1 MKMVTYFHNVKEKF
15 GYHREKRWSTTIS
28 LNLNRVMDDDEFEK
42 CILNSIVPLYPD
54 KEDIKEQRVMV
65 KKDSRSKRI
74 NINMLAKLR
83 NRCMRLYPRVP
94 NKTSVPQETHRNY
107 GELKSRFRKS

>member
-1 MKMVTYFHNVKEKF
+1 
-15 GYHREKRWSTTIS
+15 
-28 LNLNRVMDDDEFEK
+28 
-42 CILNSIVPLYPD
+42 
-54 KEDIKEQRVMV
+54 MV

-107 GELKSRFRKS
+107 GELKSRFRKN